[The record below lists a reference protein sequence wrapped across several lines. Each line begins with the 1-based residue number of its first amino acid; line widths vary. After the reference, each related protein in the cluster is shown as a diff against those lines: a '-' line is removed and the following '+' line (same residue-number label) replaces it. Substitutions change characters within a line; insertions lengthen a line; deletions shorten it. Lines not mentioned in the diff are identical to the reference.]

1 MIAIESKIN
10 IKTKYLILIEL
21 LLKLLNIVS
30 IGLFYP
36 FFLYLRYVLVYSKTS
51 ISGLK
56 LRFKG
61 NLLLFY
67 LKYFSWYFLTL
78 ITLGTYRFFLEFK
91 LYKWAISCT
100 YIQESNGE
108 SYFSRDELESLLLN
122 ILCTF
127 LLIITLGLS
136 FPLVKCIKYRYRA
149 RNTFISGHQLKF
161 VGTKKEIINMYLH
174 WIIYTILTLGLFI
187 LFMNVLEEKYRIEH
201 TIIKKDNDNEIE
213 SDSLD
218 YVYKNSNKITIKIL
232 FYLGCLFIGIV
243 ILYIFYQSIL
253 LLILA
258 NILLS
263 IELSI
268 LYRLIDKYLSFIKI
282 NVINKLCIYYVIFL
296 CISLLVFMI
305 LYFNNIIRNLSLF
318 IVSLLVNCLTIL
330 NYYLFSKRI
339 R

>member
-1 MIAIESKIN
+1 
-10 IKTKYLILIEL
+10 
-21 LLKLLNIVS
+21 
-30 IGLFYP
+30 
-36 FFLYLRYVLVYSKTS
+36 
-51 ISGLK
+51 
-56 LRFKG
+56 
-61 NLLLFY
+61 
-67 LKYFSWYFLTL
+67 
-78 ITLGTYRFFLEFK
+78 
-91 LYKWAISCT
+91 
-100 YIQESNGE
+100 
-108 SYFSRDELESLLLN
+108 
-122 ILCTF
+122 
-127 LLIITLGLS
+127 
-136 FPLVKCIKYRYRA
+136 
-149 RNTFISGHQLKF
+149 
-161 VGTKKEIINMYLH
+161 
-174 WIIYTILTLGLFI
+174 
-187 LFMNVLEEKYRIEH
+187 MNVLEEKYRIEH

-263 IELSI
+263 IELTI
-268 LYRLIDKYLSFIKI
+268 LYGLIDKYLSFIKI

-296 CISLLVFMI
+296 CVSLLVFMN

-318 IVSLLVNCLTIL
+318 IVSLLINCLTIL